1 MAYVAGIDVGS
12 VTAKAVII
20 EGDKIVSYHIAPSG
34 ANFRHAGQQVMEAA
48 LQKGGLILDQ
58 IKGIVTTGY
67 GATNVPYECR
77 QVTEVSAQSRGVH
90 HLFPSVRTVIDIGGQ
105 ASKAIRV
112 DERGRSTDFAVTEK
126 CAAGSGRFLS
136 VIAHVL
142 QIPLQDIGSLSLS
155 GTKPVKF
162 NTGCA
167 VFSESEAI
175 SRVAEGARKEDILA
189 GVHVAIAVK
198 MASILD
204 RVRLQPDCAITGG
217 GAKDIGLVRAIEE
230 KIGMKLMVPEEPQ
243 ITGALGAALIARD
256 AALEAER
263 EGSLSDRERME
274 ALRRMREE
282 RMKER
287 ERLINDALERER
299 KLRGARY

>member
-1 MAYVAGIDVGS
+1 MAYVAGIDIGS
-12 VTAKAVII
+12 VTAKAAIM
-20 EGDKIVSYHIAPSG
+20 EDDKVVSYHIAPSG
-34 ANFRHAGQQVMEAA
+34 ANFRNAGQQVMEAA
-48 LQKGGLILDQ
+48 LEKAGLTLSQ

-67 GATNVPYECR
+67 GAANVPYECR

-90 HLFPSVRTVIDIGGQ
+90 HLFPSVRTVVDIGGQ

-142 QIPLQDIGSLSLS
+142 QVPLLDIGALSLQ

-189 GVHVAIAVK
+189 GVHAAIAVK
-198 MASILD
+198 MASMLD
-204 RVRLQPDCAITGG
+204 RIRLQPDCAITGG
-217 GAKDIGLVRAIEE
+217 GANDIGLVKALEE
-230 KIGMKLMVPEEPQ
+230 KIALKLMVPEEPL
-243 ITGALGAALIARD
+243 ITAALRAALIARD
-256 AALEAER
+256 AVVEAEKDA
-263 EGSLSDRERME
+263 SLSDKDRMD
-274 ALRRMREE
+274 AMRRMREE

-287 ERLINDALERER
+287 TRLINEALEREK
-299 KLRGARY
+299 KLRGAKY